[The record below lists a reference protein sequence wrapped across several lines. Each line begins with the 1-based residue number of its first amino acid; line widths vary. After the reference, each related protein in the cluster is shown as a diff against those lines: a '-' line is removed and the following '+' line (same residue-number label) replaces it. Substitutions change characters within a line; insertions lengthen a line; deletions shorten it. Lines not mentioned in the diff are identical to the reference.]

1 MYTMSSSPVEGI
13 GGESIFA
20 FAPWG
25 VTEAGCRGRGGREHL
40 IGKGWL
46 FDLGFLCSGSSST
59 QRIGLGEGGIGDFYR
74 FLGCCLDSVVPTPE
88 FSDPTGLPHVN
99 KRCVPYIVPEV
110 LHSNLNLM
118 IKRSGYGDF
127 LG

>member
-1 MYTMSSSPVEGI
+1 M
-13 GGESIFA
+13 F
-20 FAPWG
+20 G
-25 VTEAGCRGRGGREHL
+25 VIVHANDQTGRQWR
-40 IGKGWL
+40 
-46 FDLGFLCSGSSST
+46 
-59 QRIGLGEGGIGDFYR
+59 IGDFYR